1 MGKSNKGTVK
11 EAGKNVLKIALKKY
25 GFKAASKI
33 LGVGGMLLNTQNVT
47 AGQNIESQSDFNNMY
62 PDIDQ
67 GSSDGGP
74 LPYPTQT
81 PDLNLTTLKK

>member
-1 MGKSNKGTVK
+1 
-11 EAGKNVLKIALKKY
+11 
-25 GFKAASKI
+25 
-33 LGVGGMLLNTQNVT
+33 MLLNTQNVT
-47 AGQNIESQSDFNNMY
+47 AGQNVESQSDFNNMY